1 MADEKTDIIVAPPQ
15 EQEETKIDHGDMPTI
30 HDILGHLIMTR
41 GNESFYANMLSR
53 LKIREDRRIP
63 SIMGVSWEGNG
74 YSLLYNP
81 DYQATDVMTMQ
92 PAERLAY
99 LKSVVAHEAMHIL
112 LNHIPRMARLAS
124 YLPTAKART
133 LFAPTVPDRS
143 GKPTYTIQNIATDA
157 AVNENLAPYFPNIG
171 NPKEGWVLPA
181 TIGAPEKCTA
191 EQYAELILSQTPAMT
206 TQQLAQ
212 IIQDALERKKQKG
225 QGKGQGQGQGQ
236 PGGNQ
241 PGQGKPQRGP
251 GQGGFDVSH
260 EGAHDDWASK
270 LDEMTPEELES
281 MAQTLEQE
289 SQRLVNEVARTCG
302 NIPGAIQEILSRL
315 DKAGEVPWHRLL
327 KNQIVNKIQAKKKR
341 SLQRSNRR
349 SGSGGGCL
357 YPGRVPE
364 FNFRI
369 KWGVD
374 ESGSMSDVD
383 LAAGLVEMQNLIRQ
397 FPGVEVE
404 VVEFDCKIDRIYTVN
419 KKSEIKYDAMG
430 RGGTSFDPFFEYVAE
445 KGGAD
450 FVVIF
455 TDGFAPAPQT
465 RPRVPLIWCL
475 TANGECP
482 CPDYGRQIRISEG

>member
-1 MADEKTDIIVAPPQ
+1 MADEKTDIVVAPP
-15 EQEETKIDHGDMPTI
+15 QEETKIDHGDMPTI
-30 HDILGHLIMTR
+30 HDILGYLIMTR

-53 LKIREDRRIP
+53 LKIREERQIP

-74 YSLLYNP
+74 YCLLYNP
-81 DYQATDVMTMQ
+81 DYQATEVMTMQ
-92 PAERLAY
+92 PGERLTY

-112 LNHIPRMARLAS
+112 LNHIPRMARMAS
-124 YLPTAKART
+124 ILPTAKSRT

-157 AVNENLAPYFPNIG
+157 AVNENLAPSFPNIG
-171 NPKEGWVLPA
+171 NSKQGWVLPG

-191 EQYAELILSQTPAMT
+191 EQYAELLLSKTPSMT

-212 IIQDALERKKQKG
+212 MIQDALERKKNKANG
-225 QGKGQGQGQGQ
+225 QGKGQQGKGDKQGPPQNGKGQQ
-236 PGGNQ
+236 GGN
-241 PGQGKPQRGP
+241 

-270 LDEMTPEELES
+270 LDEMTPEELEN

-302 NIPGAIQEILSRL
+302 NIPGEIQEILSRL
-315 DKAGEVPWHRLL
+315 EKAGEVPWHRLL
-327 KNQIVNKIQAKKKR
+327 KNQIVNKIQSKKKR

-374 ESGSMSDVD
+374 ESGSMSDTA

-465 RPRVPLIWCL
+465 RPKVPLIWCL

-482 CPDYGRQIRISEG
+482 CPEYGKQIRISEG